1 MFFKDGNHLLFI
13 VQNFC
18 LENKKTYLL
27 IPFFSNHEGVDVYIF
42 VDCSHKETIVSF
54 NDNHLLFCFQIKKD
68 IGVCFREKK
77 IIKERWAK
85 TMITFSSSINYF
97 TKQKKIP
104 AIEFQFFLATQ
115 LEGEKPSKRWANW
128 TNEKIGKSED
138 IFFVFSDANGIA

>member
-1 MFFKDGNHLLFI
+1 MFFKDDNHLLLI
-13 VQNFC
+13 IQNFL

-27 IPFFSNHEGVDVYIF
+27 IPFFPNHEGVDVYIF
-42 VDCSHKETIVSF
+42 VHCSHKETISSF

-77 IIKERWAK
+77 HIKEKWAK
-85 TMITFSSSINYF
+85 KTITLSSINSVI
-97 TKQKKIP
+97 KQKKVP

-115 LEGEKPSKRWANW
+115 LEGEKPMRRWANW
-128 TNEKIGKSED
+128 TNENIQSEE